1 MNCMQHL
8 NGFFSQILNN
18 DRLSPT
24 HISMYMSLFQLWT
37 INRFENQFRIVR
49 EEVMKVSKIK
59 SVATYH
65 KCLTDLHNLGYIIY
79 EPSFNPYKG
88 SLVSIVKTSV
98 IQPQRRN
105 IDSAIDRSLNSLK
118 DENLMDVSKNS
129 PDVNSVNFQSPHF
142 SEVRMYFQE
151 KEAKME
157 EAQKF
162 YDYYEKIGWTVA
174 GKFPMKSWTAAARN
188 WLKKLDRVEQGSR

>member
-1 MNCMQHL
+1 MNCMQYL
-8 NGFFSQILNN
+8 NSFFSQILNN

-79 EPSFNPYKG
+79 EPSFNPYIG
-88 SLVSIVKTSV
+88 SLVTIVETSSI
-98 IQPQRRN
+98 QRKSRN
-105 IDSAIDRSLNSLK
+105 IDSAIDKSLNSFK
-118 DENLMDVSKNS
+118 DENLMDVGKNS
-129 PDVNSVNFQSPHF
+129 PNVNSIDFQPPHL
-142 SEVRMYFQE
+142 SEIRMYFQE
-151 KEAKME
+151 KEAPME

-174 GKFPMKSWTAAARN
+174 RKFPMKSWTAAARN
-188 WLKKLDRVEQGSR
+188 WLKKLDRKEL